1 MLTSLPFTRRD
12 LINVLTNRESLYF
25 PNSFYGSIMSE
36 QNKRSLKRTRQSSG
50 ETVDKRSRLA
60 EEKTSSS
67 RLGVVPCPNEK
78 PRAPK
83 RVSLSKWVKK
93 CI

>member
-1 MLTSLPFTRRD
+1 
-12 LINVLTNRESLYF
+12 
-25 PNSFYGSIMSE
+25 MSE

-50 ETVDKRSRLA
+50 ENVEKRSRLA

-67 RLGVVPCPNEK
+67 RPGVVPCPSEK

-83 RVSLSKWVKK
+83 RVRKSL
-93 CI
+93 